1 MKALQLIFQKPIASM
16 KNLFG
21 NFYVLITILI
31 ILSLKNKIA
40 QKIFLFFLLP
50 YFLIYSLLFG
60 LDYRA
65 FSLAMPATGLL
76 LCDRYF

>member
-1 MKALQLIFQKPIASM
+1 MAPIIMNFYESSTINISKPIASM

-40 QKIFLFFLLP
+40 QKIFLFFSFTIFFNLQSSIWIRL
-50 YFLIYSLLFG
+50 
-60 LDYRA
+60 
-65 FSLAMPATGLL
+65 
-76 LCDRYF
+76 